1 MSGFPEFEDFYRAV
15 HGRAPF
21 PWQCRLADVV
31 LSSGWPSDIGVPTGL
46 GKTSTIDIA
55 LWTLAAR
62 SAAGDVRLPRRVWYV
77 VDRRLLVD
85 AASDHAQR
93 LADLLMSTDAPPPVR
108 TVAEALGSLT
118 ATGGGA
124 APPVFVSRLR
134 GGGSVAHTA
143 SRPPDPAQP
152 AVICSTVDMFG
163 SRLLFRG
170 YGSSRSM
177 WPIDAALS
185 GMDSLVLLDEAHL
198 ALPLQKLLT
207 DLASCDA
214 NDTGVMRLFGRFTPS
229 TGPDGLLPAPRSRP
243 ILVNL
248 TATGATHAFDLDA
261 ADRANPVVQARL
273 SAAKPTRLVSAPKKG
288 LPKTLAS
295 EVLTEV
301 GQRPACAA
309 VVFVNSPH
317 IAREVAAHINKAEPG
332 ITPVV
337 LTGQLRDPD
346 AAAVREVLLDAE
358 HGCASGGHPQRDE
371 ALVVVATQTLEVGA
385 DLDFDV
391 CVSQSAG
398 ARAIIQRWGRLN
410 RLGTKD
416 DAVGVIVYE
425 EDSDGGLYGAEA
437 GEVFAR
443 LQARGAELDLAPA
456 LIAELVGAPRDVT
469 GRSGE
474 ILPAHLWEFAKTS
487 VPPPGAAPPEVFF
500 DTLDAPDR
508 KVSLLWRGVIPEPGQ
523 GLIPPVRRGELVD
536 VPIGQ
541 ARGLLE
547 ALAAQRPAAES
558 GATVCVIGDDGDTLD
573 VIQLSRLQPGMRV
586 VLPVA
591 AGGYGPSGWDP
602 TALEEV
608 TDLSPQ
614 LGQMLHLTEPAV
626 NNALRAPDLIRDVL
640 SWARELEFSL
650 EDGPDPIRDQE
661 VAAELGLL
669 LVKSVDWLA
678 GCRGFTVARF
688 GPDEEPVLTWRCGGA
703 TKELP
708 IDALDELSNAP
719 SARLDDHLRSVGE
732 LAERIGIAIGLPPD
746 MCAVLRDAGRF
757 HDLGK
762 ADARFQRWLG
772 GDVAE
777 PLAKSAM
784 PPGKWRR
791 AATASGWPFGAR
803 HELLSVQILDEHV
816 RSSGQM
822 PEFDLVRHLVLTHH
836 GHGRP
841 LCPTSKSAAETTR
854 VRVDGV
860 VVEAVTD
867 PGDGDW
873 SQPERFRLLTE
884 RFGYWGLALLE
895 AALRQADHRVSA
907 ATEVL

>member
-1 MSGFPEFEDFYRAV
+1 MSDFPGFDEFYTAV

-21 PWQCRLADVV
+21 PWQCRLADLV
-31 LSSGWPSDIGVPTGL
+31 LASGWPSDIGVPTGL
-46 GKTSTIDIA
+46 GKTSAIDVA
-55 LWTLAAR
+55 LWTLAAQ
-62 SAAGDVRLPRRVWYV
+62 SATGDVRVPRRIWYV

-93 LADLLMSTDAPPPVR
+93 LADLMVAADAPLPVR

-124 APPVFVSRLR
+124 LPPVFVSRLR
-134 GGGSVAHTA
+134 GGGSLAHTA

-177 WPIDAALS
+177 WPIDAALA

-198 ALPLQKLLT
+198 AQPLQKLLT
-207 DLASCDA
+207 DLAACDA
-214 NDTGVMRLFGRFTPS
+214 NDTGVFRLFGRFTSS

-288 LPKTLAS
+288 LPRTLAS

-301 GQRPACAA
+301 GPRPTCAA
-309 VVFVNSPH
+309 VVFVNSPQ
-317 IAREVAAHINKAEPG
+317 IAREVAAAINQSEPG

-346 AAAVREVLLDAE
+346 AAAVREVLLDAVR
-358 HGCASGGHPQRDE
+358 GCASGGHPDRDA
-371 ALVVVATQTLEVGA
+371 ALVVIATQTLEVGA

-410 RLGTKD
+410 RLGNND
-416 DAVGVIVYE
+416 DAVGIIVHE
-425 EDSDGGLYGAEA
+425 EESDGGLYGAEA
-437 GEVFAR
+437 EAVFAR
-443 LQARGAELDLAPA
+443 LQAHGAELDLAPE
-456 LIAELVGAPRDVT
+456 LISELVGPARDVP

-508 KVSLLWRGVIPEPGQ
+508 RVSLLWRAVVPEPGQ
-523 GLIPPVRRGELVD
+523 GLIPPVRQGELVD

-541 ARGLLE
+541 ARSFLE
-547 ALAAQRPAAES
+547 ERAGDRHAVAS
-558 GATVCVIGDDGDTLD
+558 GPTVCVIGDDGDTLD
-573 VIQLSRLQPGMRV
+573 MIQLSRLQPGMRV

-591 AGGYGPSGWDP
+591 AGGYGPSGWNP
-602 TALEEV
+602 EAVAEV
-608 TDLSPQ
+608 MDLSPH
-614 LGQMLHLTEPAV
+614 LGQMLRLSEPAV
-626 NNALRAPDLIRDVL
+626 ANAFREPVLIRDVL
-640 SWARELEFSL
+640 SWVRELEFSV
-650 EDGPDPIRDQE
+650 EEGPDPVRDQE
-661 VAAELGLL
+661 VADELGLL
-669 LVKSVDWLA
+669 LVNSVDWLA

-688 GPDEEPVLTWRCGGA
+688 GPDEDPVLAWRCDSI

-719 SARLDDHLRSVGE
+719 SARLDEHLCSVGE
-732 LAERIGIAIGLPPD
+732 LAERIGIAVGLPPE

-791 AATASGWPFGAR
+791 AAIASGWPFGAR

-816 RSSGQM
+816 RSSGPM

-841 LCPTSKSAAETTR
+841 FCPTSMSGAETTR

-884 RFGYWGLALLE
+884 RFGYWGLALME